1 MSLDREIEDLLAV
14 DPSPEFLAKVRQ
26 RIASEPAPSTSL
38 FTPGPQGP
46 GLRRPWTL
54 VPLGAVAVAITLG
67 VALWPSSVPVM
78 KPVAPTSEGAFATA
92 PTTDSARAPVA
103 PAPNRAIAPIAPTN
117 EVAIAPA
124 LALREAE
131 ILLSAAESRAIANLL
146 ERVQSGRMTPVTQ
159 SEDGQTSE
167 PSWVDIEPVVIAPL
181 ARIAPVE
188 GDRQ

>member
-14 DPSPEFLAKVRQ
+14 DPSPEFLATVRQ

-38 FTPGPQGP
+38 VTPGPKGP
-46 GLRRPWTL
+46 GQRWPRTL

-78 KPVAPTSEGAFATA
+78 KPVAPTSEGAFATVA

-124 LALREAE
+124 LALPEPE

-159 SEDGQTSE
+159 SDGQMAE
-167 PSWVDIEPVVIAPL
+167 PSWVDIEPVMIAPL
-181 ARIAPVE
+181 ARITPVE